1 MVFLMPTTG
10 RFIRSTGLIASL
22 TLISR
27 LFGLVR
33 ECTFATLFSTGEIL
47 SAFRIAFMIPN
58 LARRLFG
65 EGALS
70 AAMIPVLTQSLQ
82 SQGEEASRQFVGSLM
97 KVLITVLIIGVVAI
111 ELILM
116 IWRTTHDDLAL
127 KLSAIL
133 MPYMAMICVVAIA
146 GGVLQ
151 VRGHFSTPA
160 IAPALLNLTIIMAAW
175 IGAKWFDLNGLYL
188 MYMICGGV
196 LIGGLTQLCLTA
208 LALKL
213 VSFFPDFSRPWRDPQ
228 IKSVSTLM
236 GPMILGLSAVQIN
249 SLMDYLIAYFFV
261 VENGER
267 IGPAVLGYAQYLY
280 QLPLGV
286 FGIALATAIF
296 PVLAEKAAQ
305 QDRTGLAE
313 ILDRGLRMSLFIA
326 LPASVGLMFVAHP
339 LIATLYQRGE
349 FDASDTNRVAGV
361 LIFYSLGLAA
371 YFTQHIIVRAF
382 YALKDSKSPAKIA
395 LCMVGINLILNLVLV
410 SYLDERGLALATA
423 VCAIIQVLWLR
434 KRIKKI
440 IPELQQLNAT
450 RSILKMIAATVIMAG
465 VLYAFTLPI
474 DIFESIRQYKLLH
487 LILMVVSGAIT
498 YAVASRLLCIE
509 ELKSILSLRR
519 QS

>member
-1 MVFLMPTTG
+1 MVFSMPTTG

-27 LFGLVR
+27 LLGLVR

-97 KVLITVLIIGVVAI
+97 KVLITVLIAGVVTI
-111 ELILM
+111 EIILV
-116 IWRTTHDDLAL
+116 IWRSTHDDLAL
-127 KLSAIL
+127 KLSALLI
-133 MPYMAMICVVAIA
+133 PYMAMICVVAIA

-175 IGAKWFDLNGLYL
+175 IGAKWFDLNGVHL

-208 LALKL
+208 WALKL
-213 VSFFPDFSRPWRDPQ
+213 VSFFPIFSGSWRDPQ

-236 GPMILGLSAVQIN
+236 VPMILGLSAVQIN

-261 VENGER
+261 VEDGQR
-267 IGPAVLGYAQYLY
+267 VGPAVLGYAQYLY

-305 QDRTGLAE
+305 QDRAGLAE
-313 ILDRGLRMSLFIA
+313 ILNRGLRMSLFIA

-339 LIATLYQRGE
+339 LVATLYQRGE

-361 LIFYSLGLAA
+361 LIFYSMGLAA
-371 YFTQHIIVRAF
+371 YFTQHLFVRAY
-382 YALKDSKSPAKIA
+382 YALKDSRTPARIA
-395 LCMVGINLILNLVLV
+395 LVMVGINLILNLTLV
-410 SYLDERGLALATA
+410 FYLEEKGLALATA
-423 VCAIIQVLWLR
+423 VCAIIQVFWLR
-434 KRIKKI
+434 NRLRKTM
-440 IPELQQLNAT
+440 PELQKLNAT
-450 RSILKMIAATVIMAG
+450 RSIAKMIAATAVMTG
-465 VLYAFTLPI
+465 VLYAFSLPI
-474 DIFESIRQYKLLH
+474 DIFENIRQNNLLH
-487 LILMVVSGAIT
+487 LISMVVSGAIS
-498 YAVASRLLCIE
+498 YATASRLLRIE
-509 ELKSILSLRR
+509 ELNEILHIRK
-519 QS
+519 Q